1 MRHIL
6 RIILS
11 LSLLLPLQ
19 AAFAQQTN
27 ESRKAQLEREIEIL
41 DRQIRDNANQSAS
54 ALSRLSLV
62 QTKISARQALIRES
76 DAEISRIGNQIAG
89 KQREINV
96 LAARLDTMTLYY
108 GRLVRGAYKNRD
120 ARVWYMYI
128 LSSENLSQGIR
139 RFGYFRDLSREM
151 NVQADKILAMKE
163 SLEGERANLLVLQ
176 KEAQRVR
183 SERLAALQD
192 LRKEESDAKTLS
204 TRLQREKTKYQ
215 RELNAKKKEAEALER
230 EIKKA
235 ITNSRKSAVAVDYTL
250 TGKFA
255 DNKGKLPWP
264 VNGSVT
270 SRFGKQYHPVFKSL
284 QLPPNNG
291 ITIAVAPEAEVAA
304 VFDGVVSQVS
314 ILPGYHQCILVQH
327 GGYFTLYSKIKT
339 AFVKQGDKVTT
350 GQKLGTVDT
359 IGGETTFHFE
369 IWNEKTTPQNPETW
383 LRPR

>member
-1 MRHIL
+1 MKRIL
-6 RIILS
+6 RIALS
-11 LSLLLPLQ
+11 LSLVLLCQ
-19 AAFAQQTN
+19 AVLAQSN

-41 DRQIRDNANQSAS
+41 DRQIRDNASQSAS

-76 DAEISRIGNQIAG
+76 DREISRLGGQIAA

-96 LAARLDTMTLYY
+96 LTARLDTMTLYY

-128 LSSENLSQGIR
+128 LASQNLSQGLR
-139 RFGYFRDLSREM
+139 RYSYFRDLSREM
-151 NVQADKILAMKE
+151 NTQGDKIMAMKDT
-163 SLEGERANLLVLQ
+163 LEGERTKLLSLQ
-176 KEAQRVR
+176 KDAQR
-183 SERLAALQD
+183 ERQERVAALQE
-192 LRKEESDAKTLS
+192 LRKEESDAKNLS

-235 ITNSRKSAVAVDYTL
+235 ITNSKKSAVAVDYTL

-264 VNGSVT
+264 VTGSIT
-270 SRFGKQYHPVFKSL
+270 SRFGKQFHPVFKSL

-291 ITIAVAPEAEVAA
+291 ITIAVAPDTEVAA

-327 GGYFTLYSKIKT
+327 GGYFTLYSKIKNV
-339 AFVKQGDKVTT
+339 FVKQGDKVTT

-369 IWNEKTTPQNPETW
+369 IWNEKTTPQNPEVW

>member
-1 MRHIL
+1 MTRRFLIA
-6 RIILS
+6 LS
-11 LSLLLPLQ
+11 LCLALLCQ
-19 AAFAQQTN
+19 AARAQETN
-27 ESRKAQLEREIEIL
+27 ESRKARLEREIEIL
-41 DRQIRDNANQSAS
+41 DRQIKDNASQSAS

-76 DAEISRIGNQIAG
+76 DQEISRISGQIAT

-96 LAARLDTMTLYY
+96 LSARLDTMTLYY

-128 LSSENLSQGIR
+128 LASENLSQGIR
-139 RFGYFRDLSREM
+139 RYSYFRDLSREM
-151 NVQADKILAMKE
+151 NTQGDKIMAMKE
-163 SLEGERANLLVLQ
+163 TLEGERANLLALQ
-176 KEAQRVR
+176 KEAQR
-183 SERLAALQD
+183 ERQERVSALQE
-192 LRKEESDAKTLS
+192 LRKEESDAKNLS

-235 ITNSRKSAVAVDYTL
+235 ISNSKKSAVAVDYTL

-264 VNGSVT
+264 VTGSIT

-291 ITIAVAPEAEVAA
+291 ITIAVAPDTEVTA

-327 GGYFTLYSKIKT
+327 GS
-339 AFVKQGDKVTT
+339 QGADIDKHIAV
-350 GQKLGTVDT
+350 V
-359 IGGETTFHFE
+359 
-369 IWNEKTTPQNPETW
+369 
-383 LRPR
+383 

>member
-1 MRHIL
+1 MRYIL

-96 LAARLDTMTLYY
+96 LTARLDTMTRYY

-139 RFGYFRDLSREM
+139 RYGYFRDLSRAM
-151 NVQADKILAMKE
+151 NTQADKILAMKE
-163 SLEGERANLLVLQ
+163 SLEGERANLLTLQ

-192 LRKEESDAKTLS
+192 LRKEESDAKNLS

-291 ITIAVAPEAEVAA
+291 ITIAVAPDTEVAA

-327 GGYFTLYSKIKT
+327 GGYFTLYSKIKNV
-339 AFVKQGDKVTT
+339 FVKQGDTVTT

>member
-139 RFGYFRDLSREM
+139 RYGYFRDLSREM

-163 SLEGERANLLVLQ
+163 SLEP
-176 KEAQRVR
+176 
-183 SERLAALQD
+183 
-192 LRKEESDAKTLS
+192 LR
-204 TRLQREKTKYQ
+204 
-215 RELNAKKKEAEALER
+215 
-230 EIKKA
+230 
-235 ITNSRKSAVAVDYTL
+235 
-250 TGKFA
+250 
-255 DNKGKLPWP
+255 
-264 VNGSVT
+264 
-270 SRFGKQYHPVFKSL
+270 
-284 QLPPNNG
+284 
-291 ITIAVAPEAEVAA
+291 
-304 VFDGVVSQVS
+304 
-314 ILPGYHQCILVQH
+314 
-327 GGYFTLYSKIKT
+327 
-339 AFVKQGDKVTT
+339 
-350 GQKLGTVDT
+350 
-359 IGGETTFHFE
+359 
-369 IWNEKTTPQNPETW
+369 
-383 LRPR
+383 